1 MNNLTSHANTRTSQA
16 AYIVRRGFTI
26 IELLVVVLIGLI
38 ILSIA
43 VPAFQSMIYSSNRS
57 LAVNAVEAAS
67 LMARD
72 VALSSGQ
79 DGAVVFVYDPVIGK
93 VQIIPAV
100 MVGTLKESTAAP
112 VGGGGLGFN
121 ETPFFYR
128 DVFVPATSGETIE
141 MPSFWMVRG
150 YAPPHSMI
158 DRDSAGN
165 PAAVWF
171 TSDAY
176 GGVNPNDAVKDSD
189 HWVFPE
195 TGFFARNSQV
205 VGGSLDGDFDNV
217 NAADPTARQSFMI
230 RFNARTGVMSRDTN
244 SALFLNPR
252 NSRLRPYGDQPRDLE
267 RALRVDLADDVEAWA
282 QRAVEAGNL
291 TPEDTIPWSPNDETL
306 RTQIIGNA
314 SNDTILV
321 KPVTRIAVYDER
333 KLGIGVNA
341 RGLNKL
347 TNTLYLP
354 ADQSSADNEIKFD
367 ETLFASGFSESLLI
381 EQIDQWIDGDTN
393 FDGFFNSEDEPE
405 TRLYLI
411 QSYTGELQEV
421 LR

>member
-1 MNNLTSHANTRTSQA
+1 MIKNTTHF
-16 AYIVRRGFTI
+16 VRRGFTI

-79 DGAVVFVYDPVIGK
+79 DGAVVFVYDPTVGK

-100 MVGTLKESTAAP
+100 KIGTLKESTTAP
-112 VGGGGLGFN
+112 SAGGGAVGLN
-121 ETPFFYR
+121 ETPYFLR
-128 DVFVPATSGETIE
+128 DVFVPATTGETIE
-141 MPSFWMVRG
+141 MPPFWMVRG
-150 YAPPHSMI
+150 YAPPRTMI

-165 PAAVWF
+165 EAAVWY
-171 TSDAY
+171 TSDVY
-176 GGVNPNDAVKDSD
+176 GGTNANDAVKEVD

-195 TGFFARNSQV
+195 TGFFPFDAQV
-205 VGGSLDGDFDNV
+205 VGGGLDGSLDNV
-217 NAADPTARQSFMI
+217 NDTDPTARQSFMI

-244 SALFLNPR
+244 SALFVNPR
-252 NSRLRPYGDQPRDLE
+252 NSRKRPFGDQPRRGLE
-267 RALRVDLADDVEAWA
+267 RSLRVDLADNMEAWA
-282 QRAVEAGNL
+282 RRSVLAGNL

-306 RTQIIGNA
+306 REKIIGNA

-333 KLGIGVNA
+333 KLGIGVGA
-341 RGLNKL
+341 RGLNKV

-354 ADQSSADNEIKFD
+354 ADQTSRNTPIQFD
-367 ETLFASGFSESLLI
+367 SDQFASGFNADDLL
-381 EQIDQWIDGDTN
+381 EKIDQWIDGDTN
-393 FDGFFNSEDEPE
+393 FDGLFNADDEPE